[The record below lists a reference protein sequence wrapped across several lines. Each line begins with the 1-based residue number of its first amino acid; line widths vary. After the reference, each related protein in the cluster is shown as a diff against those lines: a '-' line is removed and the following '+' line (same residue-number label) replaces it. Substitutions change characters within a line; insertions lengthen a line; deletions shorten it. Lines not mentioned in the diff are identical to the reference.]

1 MTEDA
6 SSGDAPET
14 DGDTTDEIEIR
25 HGRESDLLDALRILE
40 GAMLKIGASQIRK
53 RTESGEMLVAEIDG
67 RIVGALVRDGE
78 HVEAIAVRPQRRGSG
93 VGHRL
98 IKEALAETG
107 GLTVEFR
114 EEVRPFYE
122 SLGFDIEE
130 REERLWGERHQ

>member
-78 HVEAIAVRPQRRGSG
+78 HVEAIAVRPRRRGQGIGSAL
-93 VGHRL
+93 V
-98 IKEALAETG
+98 EAAEGRWTP
-107 GLTVEFR
+107 LVAEFDSR
-114 EEVRPFYE
+114 VKPFYE
-122 SLGFDIEE
+122 ALGFEVESLDDG
-130 REERLWGERHQ
+130 RFRGVRQ